1 MQQHTVA
8 NQAGVE
14 GSIKQAAFTVGG
26 EEILCSDSTVK
37 HDFTFTPAI
46 SLLVECGSEQ
56 EIGRLCSALS
66 EQGQTFM
73 PLGNYG
79 FSRQFAWVS
88 DRFGVA
94 WQLNLE

>member
-1 MQQHTVA
+1 TVA

-14 GSIKQAAFTVGG
+14 GSIMQAAFTVGG
-26 EEILCSDSTVK
+26 EEILCSDSTV
-37 HDFTFTPAI
+37 TPAI
-46 SLLVECGSEQ
+46 SLLVECESEQ

-66 EQGQTFM
+66 EQGKTFM

-79 FSRQFAWVS
+79 FRRQVAWVS